1 MLRDTRE
8 RGGLNAPS
16 GVGKISIVHHV
27 GSEDGFVSG
36 CGKCYVEKK
45 DSSDH
50 HQKIEHIHFERLRN
64 DEFLPNL
71 QDKYVALIGNSEYHS
86 QQTAESK
93 CLITA

>member
-1 MLRDTRE
+1 MD
-8 RGGLNAPS
+8 
-16 GVGKISIVHHV
+16 
-27 GSEDGFVSG
+27 
-36 CGKCYVEKK
+36 
-45 DSSDH
+45 
-50 HQKIEHIHFERLRN
+50 FERWRN